1 MNFEAI
7 VTTSIDCGYR
17 THTGLGPGLLESAY
31 QAVLVEMLRRK
42 GLSVQEEL
50 MVPIVFEDMTIDRGF
65 RADIVVEGKLLIEL
79 KSVERLAPVHGK
91 QVLTYLRLANL
102 PLGLLMNFGGGT
114 FKEGLRR
121 ITNGYDDSDTAYRQS
136 RKVQ

>member
-42 GLSVQEEL
+42 GLSVQEGL

-65 RADIVVEGKLLIEL
+65 RADIVV
-79 KSVERLAPVHGK
+79 
-91 QVLTYLRLANL
+91 
-102 PLGLLMNFGGGT
+102 
-114 FKEGLRR
+114 
-121 ITNGYDDSDTAYRQS
+121 
-136 RKVQ
+136 